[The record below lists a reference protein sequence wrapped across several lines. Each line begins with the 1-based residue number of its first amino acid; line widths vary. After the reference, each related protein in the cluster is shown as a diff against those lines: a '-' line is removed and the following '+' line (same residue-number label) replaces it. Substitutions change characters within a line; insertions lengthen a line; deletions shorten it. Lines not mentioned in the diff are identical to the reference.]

1 MNITESALTY
11 KRYLKRKNCSA
22 KTVKNYLHRL
32 KQFMVWVAVP
42 VEQVSSTEI
51 KRYIDFLL
59 EQGLQAHT
67 INCHLSSIRGF
78 YDYLKDEEELV
89 AKNPVIRGLALR
101 VPHPLPKH
109 VKDNDI
115 AEFLKSVKKPRD
127 LAIFML
133 MLRCGLR
140 VDEVANLTL
149 DGIDYTR
156 SQILVKSGKGA
167 KDRVVFISHDA
178 AVALARYLQIRL
190 DTAEKKVFLVE
201 KGKYR
206 GKPIS
211 VRGIQKRIEYY
222 SKKSGLQISCH
233 QLRHTMATQLLNA
246 DADLVSIQ
254 EILGHTRIKTTQ
266 RYSKLSNLK
275 AERDYHGAMEK
286 IMAGASQQG
295 IQLRGTREKQ

>member
-1 MNITESALTY
+1 M
-11 KRYLKRKNCSA
+11 KRKNCA
-22 KTVKNYLHRL
+22 AQTVKNYLHRL

-42 VEQVSSTEI
+42 LEQATSAEV
-51 KRYIDFLL
+51 KYYIDFLL
-59 EQGLQAHT
+59 AQGLKAHT
-67 INCHLSSIRGF
+67 INCHLSSIRRF
-78 YDYLKDEEELV
+78 YDYLKDEEEL
-89 AKNPVIRGLALR
+89 AITNPVPRGLALR
-101 VPHPLPKH
+101 VPHPLPKY
-109 VKDNDI
+109 VKDNDVVV
-115 AEFLKSVKKPRD
+115 FLQRIKKPRD

-140 VDEVANLTL
+140 VDEVAGLTL
-149 DGIDYTR
+149 DAVDYNR

-167 KDRVVFISHDA
+167 KDRVVYISHDA
-178 AVALARYLQIRL
+178 AIALARYLRIRL
-190 DTAEKKVFLVE
+190 VTTEKKVFLVE
-201 KGKYR
+201 KGKSR

-222 SKKSGLQISCH
+222 STKGGTKISCH

-275 AERDYHGAMEK
+275 AERDYHLAMESV
-286 IMAGASQQG
+286 MAGTS
-295 IQLRGTREKQ
+295 LPWTRREEKQTGKA

>member
-1 MNITESALTY
+1 MQ
-11 KRYLKRKNCSA
+11 
-22 KTVKNYLHRL
+22 TVKNYLHRL

-42 VEQVSSTEI
+42 IEQVRSAEV
-51 KRYIDFLL
+51 KYYIDFLL
-59 EQGLQAHT
+59 AQGLKAHS
-67 INCHLSSIRGF
+67 INCHLSSIRKF
-78 YDYLKDEEELV
+78 YDYLQDEEEL
-89 AKNPVIRGLALR
+89 AITNPVARGLALR
-101 VPHPLPKH
+101 VPHPLPKY
-109 VKDNDI
+109 VKDNDV
-115 AEFLKSVKKPRD
+115 AVFLKRVKKPRD

-140 VDEVANLTL
+140 VDEVAGLTL
-149 DGIDYTR
+149 DAVDYNR

-167 KDRVVFISHDA
+167 KDRVVYISHDA
-178 AVALARYLQIRL
+178 AIALARYLQKRL
-190 DTAEKKVFLVE
+190 ITAEKKVFLVE
-201 KGKYR
+201 KGKSR

-222 SKKSGLQISCH
+222 STKGGTKISCH

-275 AERDYHGAMEK
+275 AERDYHLAMDRVIAGSSLSSTRMEEK
-286 IMAGASQQG
+286 
-295 IQLRGTREKQ
+295 

>member
-1 MNITESALTY
+1 
-11 KRYLKRKNCSA
+11 LKRKNCSA

-42 VEQVSSTEI
+42 VEQVRSVEI

-59 EQGLQAHT
+59 GQELQAHT
-67 INCHLSSIRGF
+67 INCHLSAIRRF

-89 AKNPVIRGLALR
+89 EKNPVIRGLALR

-109 VKDNDI
+109 VKDKDI
-115 AEFLKSVKKPRD
+115 AAFLESVKKPRD

-140 VDEVANLTL
+140 VEEVANLTL
-149 DGIDYTR
+149 DVIDYTR

-167 KDRVVFISHDA
+167 KDRMVFISHDA
-178 AVALARYLQIRL
+178 ALALARYLQVRL
-190 DTAEKKVFLVE
+190 VTAERKVFLVE
-201 KGKYR
+201 KGRYR
-206 GKPIS
+206 GEPIS

-222 SKKSGLQISCH
+222 SKKSGLPISCH

-275 AERDYHGAMEK
+275 AERDYHKAMEK
-286 IMAGASQQG
+286 IMAGASQQR
-295 IQLRGTREKQ
+295 IQLRGKQ